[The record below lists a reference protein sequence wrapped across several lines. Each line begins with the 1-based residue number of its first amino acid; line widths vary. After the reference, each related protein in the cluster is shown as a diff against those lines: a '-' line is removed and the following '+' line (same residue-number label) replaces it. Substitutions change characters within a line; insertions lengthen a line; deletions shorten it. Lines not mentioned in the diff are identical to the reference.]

1 MMSIKQ
7 LFSKN
12 NLFKDHY
19 FLLLILLF
27 IGLIIFKWQDLYLP
41 YFSDELWSYG
51 PAVRKMA
58 VFGSSLLPSSL
69 DLNDHF
75 AHPLLFFFLAGLWA
89 SIFGASLFSTHLFAS
104 LLSILLLLIIYIVI
118 KQLVSKQVAFYSV
131 IVFAFQSIFLGQFS
145 LVLPEI
151 LLTIFTFL
159 VIYFSEINKLKWYFL
174 FGCCLVLTKESGVF
188 PVIAILLWNFIR
200 DIFYDKISIFT
211 KANVLKY
218 VVLALPLFALIL
230 HFLLLKSEYGWFIMP
245 LRVESFEFS
254 WNEYHHRL
262 MSTIHYVFIGQGRKP
277 LIIILFFVGI
287 LFYNKLSW
295 LKRLLLITVS
305 FVLLKVFFRYWIMP
319 EFVEF
324 AVVPFIFL
332 YIVKSIFIDVYKTDK
347 NSGGVISIFS
357 IITIFYIL
365 FISSFFDSR
374 RYLFFLIPMI
384 IIITNY
390 FIANLPKFSKYL
402 LPLFSILFIVSSFQY
417 QFDDT
422 NSGDDTN
429 HYSNLCMI
437 QKKSIE
443 YLENNYPFNQPIQ
456 TTFLFKHS
464 IERPLTGYLN
474 SNNVF
479 TNVSIVNS
487 QIGCNECLVI
497 FVSTE
502 LPDFYN
508 KLIKEKEIKL
518 EKEFQKRNVWIKIYK
533 YKKT

>member
-1 MMSIKQ
+1 MMNIKQ
-7 LFSKN
+7 LFSKD
-12 NLFKDHY
+12 NLFKDYY
-19 FLLLILLF
+19 FLLLILLLL
-27 IGLIIFKWQDLYLP
+27 GLLIFKWQDLFLP
-41 YFSDELWSYG
+41 YFSDELWAYG
-51 PAVRKMA
+51 PSVRKMA
-58 VFGSSLLPSSL
+58 IFGPSLLPSSL

-89 SIFGASLFSTHLFAS
+89 SIFGTSLFSTHLFAA
-104 LLSILLLLIIYIVI
+104 LLSILLLLVIYIVI
-118 KQLVSKQVAFYSV
+118 KQLISKEVAFYSV
-131 IVFAFQSIFLGQFS
+131 VVLAFQSIFLGQFT

-159 VIYFSEINKLKWYFL
+159 VIYFSEKNKLKWYFL

-188 PVIAILLWNFIR
+188 PIIAILLWNFIR
-200 DIFYDKISIFT
+200 DVFYNKISIFT

-230 HFLLLKSEYGWFIMP
+230 HFLLLKLEYGWFIMP

-262 MSTIHYVFIGQGRKP
+262 MSTIHYVFIDQGRKP
-277 LIIILFFVGI
+277 LIITLFFVGI

-295 LKRLLLITVS
+295 FKRVILISVS

-319 EFVEF
+319 EIVEF
-324 AVVPFIFL
+324 AFVPFIFL

-347 NSGGVISIFS
+347 NFGSVISIFS
-357 IITIFYIL
+357 IIIICYIL

-374 RYLFFLIPMI
+374 RYLFFLIPMM

-390 FIANLPKFSKYL
+390 FIANLPRFSKYL
-402 LPLFSILFIVSSFQY
+402 LPFFSILFVVSSIQY

-429 HYSNLCMI
+429 HYSNLCVI
-437 QKKSIE
+437 QKESVE

-456 TTFLFKHS
+456 TTFLYKHS
-464 IERPLTGYLN
+464 IERPLTGYLT
-474 SNNVF
+474 SNNMF
-479 TNVSIVNS
+479 TNVSNVNS
-487 QIGCNECLVI
+487 PIGCDDCLLI

-502 LPDFYN
+502 LPEFYE
-508 KLIKEKEIKL
+508 KLIKDKRIKL
-518 EKEFQKRNVWIKIYK
+518 DKKFQKRNVWIKIYK
-533 YKKT
+533 YKKI